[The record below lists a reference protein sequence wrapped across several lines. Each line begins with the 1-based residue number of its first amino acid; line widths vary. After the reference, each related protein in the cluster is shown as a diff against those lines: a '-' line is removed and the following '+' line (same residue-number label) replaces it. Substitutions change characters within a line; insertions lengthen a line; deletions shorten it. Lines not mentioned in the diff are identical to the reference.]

1 MGSDPERNEQYNET
15 RRKSKERG
23 SDLAVLYLFLFPASL
38 ASLVDDH
45 TQRSPARELLA

>member
-1 MGSDPERNEQYNET
+1 MGSDPEKDEQHNET
-15 RRKSKERG
+15 KRKSKERE